1 MATATTP
8 WGAILKHA
16 NEHPNFNSV
25 VALLTLRVKRPSRRA
40 ALSCVGANKLGN
52 VRDVDTAVKKRA
64 VIME

>member
-16 NEHPNFNSV
+16 NEHPNFNSCS
-25 VALLTLRVKRPSRRA
+25 LLTLRVKRPSRRA